1 MNLEGRE
8 GYRTMRDI
16 LNLPQIDASKLEAVK
31 QLIDEIAEEVE
42 DCAEKL
48 QELEKITGKQH
59 EAMEFAEYWG
69 WTDLDTLAEITLM
82 PQPPIIRDLTLEE
95 VTELVEIISN
105 GYMEGEDAKAEYY
118 EEVLHRSLP
127 LPDVVDYVMSDGTA
141 AQIAERMMQAAKSSV
156 ILL

>member
-1 MNLEGRE
+1 
-8 GYRTMRDI
+8 MRDI
-16 LNLPQIDASKLEAVK
+16 LNLPQMDASKLEIVK

-48 QELEKITGKQH
+48 QALEKITGKQH
-59 EAMEFAEYWG
+59 DAMEFAEYWG

-95 VTELVEIISN
+95 VTELVEIVGK
-105 GYMEGEDAKAEYY
+105 GYMEGKDAEAGYY
-118 EEVLHRSLP
+118 EEVLHRSLS